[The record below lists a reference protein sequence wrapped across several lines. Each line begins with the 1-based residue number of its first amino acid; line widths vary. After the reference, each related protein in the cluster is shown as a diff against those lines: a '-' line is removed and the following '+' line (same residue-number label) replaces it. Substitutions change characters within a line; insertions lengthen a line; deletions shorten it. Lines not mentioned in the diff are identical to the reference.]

1 VINACWVLAIIFAI
15 GYGSIPGLLGILCL
29 FVMDAV
35 LELKAVRESLKT
47 IATVFQVEVEP
58 LTEERAEELT
68 ATILSRVQQEQ
79 LGRRSN

>member
-1 VINACWVLAIIFAI
+1 VINALWILAIVFAV

-35 LELKAVRESLKT
+35 LELKALRESLKT
-47 IATVFQVEVEP
+47 IATVFAVEAEP
-58 LTEERAEELT
+58 LTEERVEELT
-68 ATILSRVQQEQ
+68 ANILSRVQDEQ

>member
-1 VINACWVLAIIFAI
+1 VANACWVLAIIFAI

-35 LELKAVRESLKT
+35 LELKALRESVKT
-47 IATVFQVEVEP
+47 IATVFQVEAEP